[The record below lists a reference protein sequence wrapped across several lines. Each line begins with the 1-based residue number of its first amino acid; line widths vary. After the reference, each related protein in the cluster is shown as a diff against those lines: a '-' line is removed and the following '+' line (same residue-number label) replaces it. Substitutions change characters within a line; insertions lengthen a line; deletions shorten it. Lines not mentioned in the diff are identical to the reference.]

1 MNFVSYLPKIARI
14 IGPINTLKQ
23 QIPQESINKIITEI
37 PQDKFKEIAKNLQL
51 DGKKIPPQIINNL
64 KELAGQIRLDAN
76 NIEKLKHIA
85 TSLNFKED
93 DIKTIENN
101 AGKGDIKPY
110 FKMNDFQNIL
120 NTFSNTKELTAI
132 PVTGEEEAEAEA
144 PVKKIKITDKSI
156 KLPNIT
162 DEEVL
167 NKIIDLKSTIRRA
180 EKGYLLS
187 QQDREKYERTLDDLK
202 NIDDNNPDK
211 AEIENYLEK
220 INNNLNIDTATVD
233 TTKVIVNF
241 AQVAKL
247 FKFCLVIIITVCLFI
262 YVIIA
267 ILSSIN
273 VLYLLFKIINAIIS
287 LFYNTVVPN
296 EETLS
301 YRAKQIVKSTNNSF
315 KYDIFNIL
323 AEQKTALS
331 IFNSVLYIIYILM
344 AYVIVYLLCIIYVQ
358 IMKYTHI
365 LKGSLEDIDVKYQ
378 IITIIGLLFIFSLL
392 HLLIYKFLY
401 KNMALSNF
409 KEINKFETDVDNK
422 ISNIV
427 MTKYN
432 NNEECS
438 KFFDLL
444 ADTSKRN
451 ELDSI
456 FSNKIKTIKTDNENS
471 LRKYLMMYNIYMYF
485 EEYLYMNDVMKDKIK
500 KYFGI
505 SNDLDKD
512 DKDNEV
518 EQISFIGL
526 LDSNERKLLKAYHED
541 LPFHKLVSKDYIEDY
556 QKITED
562 ITSAINSI
570 NKYIIKYTGTFF
582 PFLITCIYIC
592 LICIYNIYT
601 LYILFKFIIKTEEE
615 NMFMTFIYTFSH
627 KYIYYC
633 EYIYSIFFNK

>member
-37 PQDKFKEIAKNLQL
+37 PQDKFKEIAKNLQF
-51 DGKKIPPQIINNL
+51 DGKEIPPQIINNL

-110 FKMNDFQNIL
+110 LKMNDFQNIL
-120 NTFSNTKELTAI
+120 NSFSNNGELTAI
-132 PVTGEEEAEAEA
+132 PTAGEEKEA

-156 KLPNIT
+156 KLPNIK
-162 DEEVL
+162 DEEIL

-211 AEIENYLEK
+211 TEVENYLER
-220 INNNLNIDTATVD
+220 INDNLNIDTATVD

-247 FKFCLVIIITVCLFI
+247 FRFCLVIIITVCLFI

-592 LICIYNIYT
+592 IICVYNIYT
-601 LYILFKFIIKTEEE
+601 LYILFKFINKTELE
-615 NMFMTFIYTFSH
+615 NIFATFIYSFSH

-633 EYIYSIFFNK
+633 EKIYSIFFNK